1 MTLDKYSLTWQTYSD
16 HLKSMMKELMINGDF
31 ADVTLVTEDKKHI
44 KAHMNILSACS
55 PVFRFIFPN
64 EKSLNPIIYLRG
76 INFYEMEAI
85 MQFIYLGEAT
95 FYEERINEVLSVA
108 KSLEIKKLYNSETEM
123 SQELNVES
131 SQMYYT
137 QVGQEL
143 KEQPDQSI
151 PDSGQEIK
159 GESCQSK
166 YECEKCHQRYNSRQG
181 LDYHKKS
188 SHDSVRYAC
197 NHCDYKASHNNTL
210 TAHIKNMH
218 EGDKHEEQNVDSS
231 TKEHIQSDDELK
243 EQPEQYI
250 LIRGQAI
257 KEKKTQWP
265 CEKCHKIYATRQG
278 LHSHKKSS
286 HGGIKYACNQCD
298 YETSRHYQLIAHVK
312 NIHDGIKYACIH
324 CEFKCESKESV
335 EQHILE
341 MH

>member
-1 MTLDKYSLTWQTYSD
+1 MKQEKYSLSWHAYSD

-64 EKSLNPIIYLRG
+64 EKNLNPVIYLRG
-76 INFYEMEAI
+76 INFYEMEVI

-108 KSLEIKKLYNSETEM
+108 KSLEIKKLYNAETEM
-123 SQELNVES
+123 SDNLNAES
-131 SQMYYT
+131 SPYHT
-137 QVGQEL
+137 QLDREINE
-143 KEQPDQSI
+143 KTDQSNSN
-151 PDSGQEIK
+151 SGQEMK
-159 GESCQSK
+159 EESLQSK
-166 YECEKCHQRYNSRQG
+166 YECEECHRRYESRQG

-188 SHDSVRYAC
+188 SHDGVRYAC
-197 NHCDYKASHNNTL
+197 NHCDYKASHHSIL

-218 EGDKHEEQNVDSS
+218 KGDRHEELTVDSS
-231 TKEHIQSDDELK
+231 TKGHIQSNDEFK
-243 EQPEQYI
+243 EQPDQYVI
-250 LIRGQAI
+250 IRGQAI

-265 CEKCHKIYATRQG
+265 CEQCHKIYNNRQG
-278 LHSHKKSS
+278 LHFHKKSS
-286 HGGIKYACNQCD
+286 HGGIRYPCNQCD
-298 YETSRHYQLIAHVK
+298 YETSRHYQLTAHVK
-312 NIHDGIKYACIH
+312 NIHEGIKYACIH